1 MSFQPTLNFLRS
13 FQVIGKHLNLAR
25 ASEELNLTPSAL
37 SHQLGTLE
45 SQLGLRLFTRTGR
58 GLAFTDK
65 GRDLHEEVDACLA
78 RLGVAL
84 RNARS
89 ADKKD
94 VLVVSSMATI
104 AMRWLLPRF
113 ASFQKAYASIEI
125 RISAQPIDFQHNGV
139 DCAIYYGSTPG
150 PGLGFELLRK
160 VSLIVACAPSA
171 ITRDRPLNQPSDLS
185 RHHLLRVKSGLDG
198 KRLDEWGVWF
208 ESVQMAPPP
217 EAKELMLE
225 NRNLVIEATKSGLG
239 VAVLDPLMIQDELAS
254 GALVRPLGHTAK
266 ARGAYYLVY
275 PSTSP
280 PSEKVAAFR
289 DWLFDELQKSG
300 VGQDGSLA

>member
-1 MSFQPTLNFLRS
+1 MSSQPTLNFLRS

-25 ASEELNLTPSAL
+25 ASEDLNLTPSAL
-37 SHQLGTLE
+37 SHQLGILE
-45 SQLGLRLFTRTGR
+45 SQLGVKLFTRTGR

-65 GRDLHEEVDACLA
+65 GRDLHEEVDACLT
-78 RLGVAL
+78 RLGAAL
-84 RNARS
+84 RSARS
-89 ADKKD
+89 ADKED
-94 VLVVSSMATI
+94 VLVVSSMSTF

-125 RISAQPIDFQHNGV
+125 RISAQPVDFQQDGV
-139 DCAIYYGSTPG
+139 DCAIYYGDTPHS
-150 PGLGFELLRK
+150 GLGFELLRK
-160 VSLIVACAPSA
+160 VRLIVACAPGA
-171 ITRDRPLNQPSDLS
+171 ISRDRPLSRPSDLS

-198 KRLDEWGVWF
+198 QRLDEWGVWF
-208 ESVQMAPPP
+208 ESARLSPPR

-225 NRNLVIEATKSGLG
+225 NRNLVIEAAKSGLG

-254 GALVRPLGHTAK
+254 GALVRPLEHVAK

-275 PSTSP
+275 PRTSP

-289 DWLFDELQKSG
+289 DWMVGELQKSAAL
-300 VGQDGSLA
+300 VGKFA